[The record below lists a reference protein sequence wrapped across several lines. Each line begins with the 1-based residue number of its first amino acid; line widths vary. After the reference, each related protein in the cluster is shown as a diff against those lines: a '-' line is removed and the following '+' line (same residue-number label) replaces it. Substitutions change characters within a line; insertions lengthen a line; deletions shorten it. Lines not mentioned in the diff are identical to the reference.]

1 MLRLATFLMIL
12 ITLTNAQ
19 EYDYEYEEQ
28 PPESVLGYLMK
39 EAVNQFITNPVDGD
53 EIEKEESIENN
64 QIEEDSS
71 SIFTALKEKI
81 FEINASSEN
90 EDPVYNFIMWFSAI
104 ALFFQAFYTPFGYT
118 AINNGKRRRKKRGLK
133 YPG

>member
-1 MLRLATFLMIL
+1 MLRLLATFLMFL

-28 PPESVLGYLMK
+28 HPESVLGYLMK

-64 QIEEDSS
+64 KIEDSS

-81 FEINASSEN
+81 FEINASEN

-118 AINNGKRRRKKRGLK
+118 AINNGKRRKKRGLK
-133 YPG
+133 YQG